1 MTCPDCGKRHT
12 PEQGCLSGV
21 LLVCGGRTLGLPT
34 PSKLAP
40 EPHAERWAAKHCL
53 GQMAARMIITAVRHG
68 AARGADELAGE
79 WARECALPEEPMPA
93 DWNAHGRGAGHRR
106 NAAMLA
112 REPRPV
118 ACVAFPGGRGT
129 ADMVKRCKAAGVPVW
144 EIEP

>member
-12 PEQGCLSGV
+12 PKQGCLSGV
-21 LLVCGGRTLGLPT
+21 LLVCGGREYADWQRAEATLDRVQARMEIAILRHG
-34 PSKLAP
+34 LAP
-40 EPHAERWAAKHCL
+40 DADSHAAYWAH
-53 GQMAARMIITAVRHG
+53 R
-68 AARGADELAGE
+68 RGVTQ
-79 WARECALPEEPMPA
+79 EPMPA
-93 DWNAHGRGAGHRR
+93 DWNAHGRGAGPRR